1 MVDKNESWFSA
12 RVRFTRK
19 KVFKLNGQLGYFIKA
34 KFKIQFK
41 SKSNDKN
48 NKCIELQWVDKI
60 KYIKSAKKTLW
71 TDQGNK
77 RQANAEQ
84 AIKWGRFEYTH
95 THTPKVK
102 LYFACHILPTLLAKG
117 LKKARKSKILIKE
130 CWLFVVHLN

>member
-1 MVDKNESWFSA
+1 VVDKNESWFSA

-95 THTPKVK
+95 THTHTHTKGQA
-102 LYFACHILPTLLAKG
+102 LLCLPHSSNIISQG
-117 LKKARKSKILIKE
+117 LKKGAEK
-130 CWLFVVHLN
+130 